1 MDDQH
6 FMELLL
12 ILTERSMR
20 QRAMIQGLQEKVAA
34 LTGELEKVRVNGH
47 GDTETRRL
55 REDESQQQAE
65 L

>member
-34 LTGELEKVRVNGH
+34 LTGELE
-47 GDTETRRL
+47 RL
-55 REDESQQQAE
+55 REACQRAAGATGGQE
-65 L
+65 